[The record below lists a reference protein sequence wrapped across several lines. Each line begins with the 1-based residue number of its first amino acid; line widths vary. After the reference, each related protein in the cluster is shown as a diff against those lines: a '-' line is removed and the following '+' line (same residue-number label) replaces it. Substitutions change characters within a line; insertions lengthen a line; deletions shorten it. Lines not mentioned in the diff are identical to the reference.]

1 MITAAARPVVIT
13 ATALAAVAGFV
24 LLRLFDPNAPGSLF
38 PPCIFRSI
46 TGLLCPGCGLTRM
59 LHALAHGDL
68 QRAVRMN
75 AMLMAMLPA
84 LALMAANEFGPRR
97 FLRGAA
103 ARWLYNPWGWLV
115 VTVAFG
121 VLRNLPWAPFTSLAP
136 A

>member
-1 MITAAARPVVIT
+1 MA

-24 LLRLFDPNAPGSLF
+24 LLRLYDPSAPGSPF
-38 PPCIFRSI
+38 PPCLFREI
-46 TGLLCPGCGLTRM
+46 TDLYCPGCGLTRM

-84 LALMAANEFGPRR
+84 LALLAINELGPRR
-97 FLRGAA
+97 ILHGAL
-103 ARWLYNPWGWLV
+103 ARWLYNPWGWLG
-115 VTVAFG
+115 VTLAFG
-121 VLRNLPWAPFTSLAP
+121 VLRNLPWAPFTALAP